1 LDWRNKM
8 SAIPK
13 TKLTHSEYLEFERKS
28 EIKHEFFNG
37 ENFAMSGAKRN
48 HNKVVANLSGLLW
61 QHLKGK
67 DCEFY
72 PTDMRVFGPET
83 GLYTYP
89 DLVVVCGEPQFQ
101 DNVFD
106 TLLNPILLIE
116 VLSDTTEGYDRGKKF
131 QHYRSIES
139 LQEYVL
145 VAQDEARIEKYV
157 KHGDGFWLLSEAV
170 GTDATIEFSSIE
182 CLIALREVYDKINFS
197 ETDAEE
203 TQ

>member
-1 LDWRNKM
+1 M

-13 TKLTHSEYLEFERKS
+13 TKLTVKDYLAFERNS
-28 EIKHEFFNG
+28 AIKHEYFNG
-37 ENFAMSGAKRN
+37 EIFAMSGAKRN
-48 HNKVVANLSGLLW
+48 HNKITTNLSGLVW
-61 QHLKGK
+61 QQLK
-67 DCEFY
+67 DRNCENY
-72 PTDMRVFGPET
+72 SNDMRVFVSQT

-101 DNVFD
+101 DDVFD
-106 TLLNPILLIE
+106 TLLNLVLLVE
-116 VLSDTTEGYDRGKKF
+116 VLSETTESYDRGKKF

-170 GTDATIEFSSIE
+170 GVDSEIEFSSIE
-182 CLIALREVYDKINFS
+182 CRIALAEVYDKIDFS
-197 ETDAEE
+197 DE
-203 TQ
+203 